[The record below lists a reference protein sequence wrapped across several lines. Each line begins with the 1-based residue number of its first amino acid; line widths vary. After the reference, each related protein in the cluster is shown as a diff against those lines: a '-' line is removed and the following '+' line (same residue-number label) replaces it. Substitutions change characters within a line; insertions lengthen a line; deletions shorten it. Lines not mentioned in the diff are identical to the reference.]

1 MSYSP
6 PYLTSQASNA
16 SPILEK
22 YPVEPAI
29 FGGKLNHVQAKVRN
43 SDLTHDTKVL
53 LGSTL
58 HHLGICEGA
67 WRMINFM
74 DDATEVKLEQLAGY
88 IYTAILIPSR
98 FQ

>member
-6 PYLTSQASNA
+6 PYLASQASNN
-16 SPILEK
+16 SSILEE

-29 FGGKLNHVQAKVRN
+29 FGDKLNAVQAKVRN
-43 SDLTHDTKVL
+43 SDLTHDAKVL
-53 LGSTL
+53 LESTL
-58 HHLGICEGA
+58 NHLGICEGA

-74 DDATEVKLEQLAGY
+74 DDATEVKLEQLASH
-88 IYTAILIPSR
+88 IRTAILILSR